1 MKITG
6 ITVNNYRAFFNER
19 GEEDTKYHIDL
30 SGGKNLLVYGENGSG
45 KSSLYKGLKDLF
57 RSSMEDLKIIENVF
71 LRKLTEVPD
80 QDPFVEAV
88 FQDNA
93 DESIYRFS
101 GDPNLTNTNE
111 EILKSVVRSRSFM
124 TYRDLMRIHFIDGPQ
139 VNLFE
144 FLFGENGLLAELPNP
159 SPSQQ
164 ETDIRINELWKVVLR
179 DPDETNTGDLCNG
192 INQILSDLTSP
203 LNHLLKYFDE
213 SLSVKFTI
221 LTEDTVRQGAP
232 FVNIDVRYFNIQ
244 LSEESEQYHHFLNEA
259 RLSALAIC
267 IFLAAHLSIP
277 NRPYKV
283 LFLDDI
289 FTGLDTSN
297 RIPLLDIL
305 TEEKIEGTESDTFRD
320 HQIILTTYDRQWY
333 ELAKNHLGQT
343 EWSYQELFIN
353 RHKLGFDHPVLL
365 PGEDDLKKAL
375 HYFNLKQ
382 YPACANFQRKI
393 CETLIKQFLPDYKKF
408 DAVFTGEIKPVD
420 KLATLVDRLEGYLK
434 ENDLDVKPFSKLKN
448 CLRIVMNPMSH
459 DDLDSPV
466 YRREID
472 LVFDIIKSLRTL
484 RNTVILPQGRK
495 IHFKKASGETGI
507 MREYV
512 CELMSPLRR
521 LEANGKTVITTL
533 QILPLTEQDAGSNK
547 KTINYKDTLDKVY
560 DKFCHSLKIEK
571 SVNPFEDFSAGD
583 GITLQELINLAAGE

>member
-19 GEEDTKYHIDL
+19 GEEETKYYIDL
-30 SGGKNLLVYGENGSG
+30 SGGKNLLIYGENGSG
-45 KSSLYKGLKDLF
+45 KSSLYKALKDLF
-57 RSSMEDLKIIENVF
+57 WSSMGDLKVIENVF
-71 LRKLTEVPD
+71 VRNLEEVPNR
-80 QDPFVEAV
+80 DPFVEAI
-88 FQDNA
+88 FKDNTE
-93 DESIYRFS
+93 ESVYCFS
-101 GDPNLTNTNE
+101 ADPNLTNTNVE
-111 EILKSVVRSRSFM
+111 LFKSVVRSRSFM

-159 SPSQQ
+159 SSSQP
-164 ETDIRINELWKVVLR
+164 ETDIRINELWKVVVR
-179 DPDETNTGDLCNG
+179 DPDETNIGDLCNG
-192 INQILSDLTSP
+192 INQILSDLTGP
-203 LNHLLKYFDE
+203 LNHLLKYFDK
-213 SLSVKFTI
+213 SLSVKFTT
-221 LTEDTVRQGAP
+221 LTEDTVTQGVP
-232 FVNIDVRYFNIQ
+232 FVNIDVKYFNVR
-244 LSEESEQYHHFLNEA
+244 LSDESEQYHHFLNEA

-297 RIPLLDIL
+297 RMPLLDIL
-305 TEEKIEGTESDTFRD
+305 TEEKIEGTESDTFRG

-365 PGEDDLKKAL
+365 PGEDDLKKAI

-393 CETLIKQFLPDYKKF
+393 CETLIKRFLPDYKKF

-420 KLATLVDRLEGYLK
+420 KLATLIDRLEGYLK

-459 DDLDSPV
+459 DDLESPI

-472 LVFDIIKSLRTL
+472 LVFDIIESLRTL
-484 RNTVILPQGRK
+484 GNRIILPQGRK
-495 IHFKKASGETGI
+495 IHFKKASTETGI

-521 LEANGKTVITTL
+521 LEANGKIVITKL
-533 QILPLTEQDAGSNK
+533 QILPLTEQDAGSNR
-547 KTINYKDTLDKVY
+547 KTINYKDSLDKVY
-560 DKFCHSLKIEK
+560 DKFCYSLKIEK
-571 SVNPFEDFSAGD
+571 SINPLEDFFIGD
-583 GITLQELINLAAGE
+583 GITLQELINQESGE